1 MLVLSRKKGQTLII
15 GRDIVVTVLSVDGD
29 KVKLGIEAPRDVHV
43 YRKEV
48 HDAIA
53 EENKLASE
61 ISPAQVSEFHELL
74 EDSVKSV
81 KDDEKENS

>member
-15 GRDIVVTVLSVDGD
+15 GEDIVLTVLEVDGD
-29 KVKLGIEAPRDVHV
+29 KVKLGIEAPRSVPV

-48 HDAIA
+48 YDAIV

-61 ISPAQVSEFHELL
+61 INSGNVAGLNSLLL
-74 EDSVKSV
+74 ESAGKL
-81 KDDEKENS
+81 K

>member
-15 GRDIVVTVLSVDGD
+15 GEDIVLTVLEVDGD
-29 KVKLGIEAPRDVHV
+29 KVKLGIEAPRSVPV

-48 HDAIA
+48 YDAIV

-61 ISPAQVSEFHELL
+61 IRSSNVEGLNSLLL
-74 EDSVKSV
+74 ESA
-81 KDDEKENS
+81 EKLK

>member
-15 GRDIVVTVLSVDGD
+15 GEDIVLTVLEVDGD
-29 KVKLGIEAPRDVHV
+29 KVKLGIEAPRSVPV

-48 HDAIA
+48 YDAIV

-61 ISPAQVSEFHELL
+61 IGSVSVKGLNNLLL
-74 EDSVKSV
+74 ESA
-81 KDDEKENS
+81 EKLK